1 MPYYKSKRWSKKEE
15 QQLLTEINNK
25 VEVSIIAIDH
35 DRSENAIKT
44 RLAGIL
50 VRMRDEDGMTEDEI
64 CEKMGINSAEFN
76 TYINSG
82 KTYVDSN
89 KTINSSTQSTSL
101 TLLPIN
107 TETNTVIEEVITKT
121 HCKKP
126 IKDDPIITTKII
138 SIIDEKVKD
147 LHRKNLDDIINK
159 RVNYIIGENLEP
171 IVHTNLNMIL
181 DKHLNK
187 IVDDKL
193 EEIIKNKIEPII
205 ISKTTEIIN
214 EKLSILLE

>member
-44 RLAGIL
+44 RLAGML

-64 CEKMGINSAEFN
+64 CENMGINSVDFN

-89 KTINSSTQSTSL
+89 KTINSSTQPTSL

-121 HCKKP
+121 HCKNP
-126 IKDDPIITTKII
+126 IRDDPVITTKII

-159 RVNYIIGENLEP
+159 RINYIIGENLEP

-193 EEIIKNKIEPII
+193 EEIIKNKIEPLI

-214 EKLSILLE
+214 EKLSLLLE